1 MKRIALIATLALVST
16 LGAAA
21 QQRQG
26 QNGQFCLVTRDGAIN
41 CGFATLAQCEQARK
55 GTTHEPCTRNP
66 QAVGRPARPASPSPS
81 R

>member
-1 MKRIALIATLALVST
+1 MKRIALVAALALAST
-16 LGAAA
+16 IGAAA

-26 QNGQFCLVTRDGAIN
+26 QNGQFCLVTRDGGTN
-41 CGFATLAQCEQARK
+41 CGFATMAQCEQARK

-66 QAVGRPARPASPSPS
+66 QAVGKPMRPPSPSPS